1 MPPFQPRAR
10 HAHVASAASA
20 DHALPVQR
28 LHDGRAAVCVYAQ
41 LRHRAGLARLRAQKA
56 RLPAVAH
63 THVRA
68 PPGDKQ
74 PRARKRVAK
83 NQRRRLIYV
92 IRHGFRLPRP
102 FSLFY
107 HTTKRRPI
115 QPSAAILPRFPCK
128 NPKAN
133 PHKKGRP
140 SDLFHP
146 ESISGNFRTPACPAN
161 RKWSNNRF

>member
-10 HAHVASAASA
+10 HAHVASAAGA

-28 LHDGRAAVCVYAQ
+28 LHDGRAAVRVYAQ

-63 THVRA
+63 AHVRA

-83 NQRRRLIYV
+83 NQRRRLIHV

-115 QPSAAILPRFPCK
+115 QPSAAILPRFPHK
-128 NPKAN
+128 NPKST
-133 PHKKGRP
+133 PRKKRP
-140 SDLFHP
+140 PKRPFSPRINLRKFQNTRLP
-146 ESISGNFRTPACPAN
+146 CES
-161 RKWSNNRF
+161 KMVK

>member
-10 HAHVASAASA
+10 HAHVASAAGA

-28 LHDGRAAVCVYAQ
+28 LHDGRAAVRVYAQ

-63 THVRA
+63 THVCA

-140 SDLFHP
+140 RDLFHP
-146 ESISGNFRTPACPAN
+146 RITL
-161 RKWSNNRF
+161 RKSQNTRLPSKS

>member
-10 HAHVASAASA
+10 HAHVASAAGA

-28 LHDGRAAVCVYAQ
+28 LHDGRAAVRVYAQ
-41 LRHRAGLARLRAQKA
+41 LLHRAGLARLRAQKA

-63 THVRA
+63 THVCA

-83 NQRRRLIYV
+83 NQRRRLIHV

-133 PHKKGRP
+133 PHKKGRLR
-140 SDLFHP
+140 DLFYP
-146 ESISGNFRTPACPAN
+146 RITLQKSQNTRLPS
-161 RKWSNNRF
+161 KS